1 MRFAW
6 GDTRCT
12 SRRLDE
18 PKGGGGTDF
27 DWIAAEADSVGAHV
41 VVYIGDAQ
49 GPMRIVPRVPL
60 IWCVDNEY
68 TTPPVPGAATY
79 RIKL

>member
-1 MRFAW
+1 
-6 GDTRCT
+6 
-12 SRRLDE
+12 
-18 PKGGGGTDF
+18 
-27 DWIAAEADSVGAHV
+27 
-41 VVYIGDAQ
+41 
-49 GPMRIVPRVPL
+49 VPL